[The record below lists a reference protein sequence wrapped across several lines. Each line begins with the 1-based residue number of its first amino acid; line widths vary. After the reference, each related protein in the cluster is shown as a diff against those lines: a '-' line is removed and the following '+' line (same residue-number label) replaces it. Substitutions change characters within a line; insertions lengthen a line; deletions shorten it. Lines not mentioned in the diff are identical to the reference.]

1 MERLDLKYA
10 SRASLEQRKGRAGRV
25 NKGYCFRIMTENYF
39 THSLNNFINPEIM
52 RCPLEKVILK
62 TKISGIGEPLEILS
76 SCINNPNDYDLGNAF
91 RNLIDFGAISIPNNL
106 NPSGKVTFI
115 GEMIA
120 KLPCDIKITRILL
133 MGYCFRVFEQ
143 AAVICAFLNVDKDMF
158 YMRHSF
164 LNVLRDKLAR
174 HKLAA
179 DDLNLGEVED
189 FSLFDMRTWQ
199 NKVSF
204 SDDSHSD
211 HIAYLNC
218 FNKWLHEYR
227 SELLDEMSK

>member
-39 THSLNNFINPEIM
+39 NNCLNNFINPEIM

-62 TKISGIGEPLEILS
+62 TKISEIGEPLELLK
-76 SCINNPNDYDLGNAF
+76 SCISNPNEYDLGNAF
-91 RNLIDFGAISIPNNL
+91 RNLIDFGAISIPNNI

-115 GEMIA
+115 GKMFA

-143 AAVICAFLNVDKDMF
+143 SAIICAFLNVEKDMF
-158 YMRHSF
+158 
-164 LNVLRDKLAR
+164 
-174 HKLAA
+174 
-179 DDLNLGEVED
+179 
-189 FSLFDMRTWQ
+189 
-199 NKVSF
+199 
-204 SDDSHSD
+204 
-211 HIAYLNC
+211 
-218 FNKWLHEYR
+218 
-227 SELLDEMSK
+227 